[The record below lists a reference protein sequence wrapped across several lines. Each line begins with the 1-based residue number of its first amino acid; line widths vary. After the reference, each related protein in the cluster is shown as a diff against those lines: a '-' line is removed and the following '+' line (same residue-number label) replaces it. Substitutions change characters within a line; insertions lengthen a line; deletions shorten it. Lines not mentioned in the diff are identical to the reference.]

1 MMTVMLALRAD
12 DAGRLVASLDGQV
25 LSATPL
31 DALPSLAM
39 LQADAAHI
47 GRRLMDALGGA
58 SLVQR
63 LENDAER
70 LLLLDCDARAD
81 AIAWEFAALDDDT
94 FLAVRFGLLRVLN
107 TSALP
112 APANAPLNFVFL
124 GADPL
129 VDQSGNPREGH
140 RLGIEKEWRDIH
152 RTLRNSGI
160 ALDAQRV
167 PPTER
172 KLQDALRRGPA
183 ILHLTCHGSIIH
195 TADGAMA
202 VLHLEDE
209 NGKDAPLRGNL
220 LATMPPRGVLRLVLL
235 SACHTAEGRDSD
247 IARLLV
253 TSGVPFA
260 IGMQGEFVDALSEP
274 FAVALYDTLLAGQSL
289 AEALRQARQAIANHP
304 AQVGLPV
311 GYTAR
316 EAWGALPLTRGQPIV
331 GSLGLPGKVQLASEV
346 QPPRPLLGRNRELHA
361 LAQTYAQGHRV
372 VTIKGTGGIGKTAL
386 AASFA
391 ERFAWRW
398 AEGVR
403 SVSFAS
409 DVVDAQM
416 FRLALLREL
425 LGEPR
430 AQQFADADAETQTCE
445 ILRFLRDWDGLLLI
459 DNYESVLQLFETTAD
474 GRPPTADS
482 QAAAVHRL
490 VAQMAEGGASLLL
503 TSRQNPAGL
512 CGEVVFP
519 HSDEPLS
526 GLALQAGAALFYQ
539 HSAKA
544 KGQWDSETVRQ
555 LAQEIARVT
564 EGHPLAIALLAGEF
578 DTSDVSP
585 ADFLKNW
592 ENELADA
599 RRLGMAPHHIT
610 FAAAFE
616 RSYNRLTPEQ
626 QKRLRALS
634 VFAFPF
640 YAWGAIVWTEDE
652 GRRTEDEGR
661 RMEDEGWLAQ
671 VRERLG
677 EFTRRNLLEIDGW
690 FKDGTPAAYRF
701 QPALRQEVARRLSA
715 EERAALMPAYAA
727 YAYWFV
733 DMARDA
739 ITREPAVARRAQ
751 QAANELI
758 ALADAQPADRLA
770 HYCWMLGEILQQFGR
785 ISDAEKI
792 LERGEA
798 SAKTQSD
805 DVRLARIL
813 VVKANLAVIRGKLN
827 DAMSLYDQA
836 ARLLK
841 NREDKQGVGAVF
853 HQMARIYET
862 RGDLEGALRLY
873 QQSLAIKEQLGNLQ
887 GKAATLHEIAR
898 VYVTRGELEGALRLY
913 QQSLAIFEQLGDL
926 QGKAVTLHAIASVY
940 ETRGELEGA
949 LRLYQQSLA
958 IAEQLGNLQGKAAT
972 LSGMGNI
979 HAAKGNFDEAE
990 KFFGESLK
998 LNQQLAQPEGIAFTT
1013 VQLGQVAQ
1021 ARGDRETALARYRE
1035 GLALFERLGMPRET
1049 AQVRELIARLERT
1062 TADQQPLTEGEMDAE
1077 LRAQLD
1083 ALSPE
1088 QRAQLEEALRAFAR
1102 MSPEEQAAAV
1112 AQMERAQ
1119 IQFLADQVRDAA
1131 MAVRRGEVPREEV
1144 LPQLEQLAARIER
1157 EQPPDSPWGE
1167 LAAFIR
1173 AVIVLLRGRAP
1184 RILVPGQR
1192 EEPLPPVPAA
1202 YAGYLAAI
1210 QNT

>member
-39 LQADAAHI
+39 LQADAVHL

-63 LENDAER
+63 LENDADR

-260 IGMQGEFVDALSEP
+260 IGMQGEFLDALSEP

-316 EAWGALPLTRGQPIV
+316 EAWGALPLTQGQPIV

-361 LAQTYAQGHRV
+361 LAQIYARGHRV
-372 VTIKGTGGIGKTAL
+372 VTITGTGGIGKTAL
-386 AASFA
+386 AAAFA

-425 LGEPR
+425 EGESR
-430 AQQFADADAETQTCE
+430 AQQFADADAETQTRE

-459 DNYESVLQLFETTAD
+459 DNYESVLQRFETTAD

-490 VAQMAEGGASLLL
+490 VAQMAEGGTSLLL

-512 CGEVVFP
+512 RGEVVFP
-519 HSDEPLS
+519 HSDEPLP

-599 RRLGMAPHHIT
+599 RRPGMAPHHIT

-640 YAWGAIVWTEDE
+640 YAWGAIVWTDDDRPLTADGTVDEDK
-652 GRRTEDEGR
+652 
-661 RMEDEGWLAQ
+661 WLAQ

-727 YAYWFV
+727 YAFGFV
-733 DMARDA
+733 AMAREA
-739 ITREPAVARRAQ
+739 ITRAPAVARHAQ

-770 HYCWMLGEILQQFGR
+770 KYCWMLGDILRQFGR

-792 LERGEA
+792 LERGAAHAEARGDAFVRA
-798 SAKTQSD
+798 SALFEQ
-805 DVRLARIL
+805 ARI
-813 VVKANLAVIRGKLN
+813 AVIRGDLN
-827 DAMSLYDQA
+827 HALDLYKQLESFTDQTELRQQKA
-836 ARLLK
+836 ATLH
-841 NREDKQGVGAVF
+841 EI
-853 HQMARIYET
+853 ARVYET
-862 RGDLEGALRLY
+862 RGELEGALGLY
-873 QQSLAIKEQLGNLQ
+873 QQSLAIKEQLGDLRGKSATLHEMAGVFVTRGDLDGAMRLYQQSLAIAEQLGDLQ

-898 VYVTRGELEGALRLY
+898 VY
-913 QQSLAIFEQLGDL
+913 
-926 QGKAVTLHAIASVY
+926 

-949 LRLYQQSLA
+949 LGLYQQSLA
-958 IAEQLGNLQGKAAT
+958 IKEQLGDLQGKAAT

-1021 ARGDRETALARYRE
+1021 ARGDRETALARYRA

-1049 AQVRELIARLERT
+1049 AQVREWIARLERT

-1102 MSPEEQAAAV
+1102 LSPEEQAAAV

-1131 MAVRRGEVPREEV
+1131 IAVRRGEVPREEV

>member
-1 MMTVMLALRAD
+1 M
-12 DAGRLVASLDGQV
+12 
-25 LSATPL
+25 
-31 DALPSLAM
+31 
-39 LQADAAHI
+39 
-47 GRRLMDALGGA
+47 
-58 SLVQR
+58 
-63 LENDAER
+63 
-70 LLLLDCDARAD
+70 
-81 AIAWEFAALDDDT
+81 
-94 FLAVRFGLLRVLN
+94 
-107 TSALP
+107 
-112 APANAPLNFVFL
+112 
-124 GADPL
+124 
-129 VDQSGNPREGH
+129 

-260 IGMQGEFVDALSEP
+260 IGMQGKFLDALSEP

-316 EAWGALPLTRGQPIV
+316 EAWGALPLTQGQPIV

-361 LAQTYAQGHRV
+361 LAQIYARGHRV
-372 VTIKGTGGIGKTAL
+372 VTITGTGGIGKTAL
-386 AASFA
+386 AAAFA

-425 LGEPR
+425 EGESR
-430 AQQFADADAETQTCE
+430 AQQFADADAETQTRE

-459 DNYESVLQLFETTAD
+459 DNYESVLQRFETTAD
-474 GRPPTADS
+474 GRPPTGDS

-512 CGEVVFP
+512 RGEVVFP
-519 HSDEPLS
+519 RPNESLA
-526 GLALQAGAALFYQ
+526 GLARQAGAELFYQ
-539 HSAKA
+539 HSTKA

-599 RRLGMAPHHIT
+599 RRPGMAPHHIT

-640 YAWGAIVWTEDE
+640 YAQGAIVWTDDDRPLTTDGTVDED
-652 GRRTEDEGR
+652 R
-661 RMEDEGWLAQ
+661 WLAQ

-701 QPALRQEVARRLSA
+701 QPALRQEIARRLSA

-727 YAYWFV
+727 YAFWFV
-733 DMARDA
+733 DVAREA

-770 HYCWMLGEILQQFGR
+770 HYCWQLGIILQQFGR

-813 VVKANLAVIRGKLN
+813 VVKANLAVIRGKLD

-841 NREDKQGVGAVF
+841 NREDKQGVSAVF
-853 HQMARIYET
+853 HQMARIY
-862 RGDLEGALRLY
+862 
-873 QQSLAIKEQLGNLQ
+873 
-887 GKAATLHEIAR
+887 
-898 VYVTRGELEGALRLY
+898 VTRGRPGRVRCGCISSRSPLMSSWATYGA
-913 QQSLAIFEQLGDL
+913 
-926 QGKAVTLHAIASVY
+926 K
-940 ETRGELEGA
+940 
-949 LRLYQQSLA
+949 
-958 IAEQLGNLQGKAAT
+958 
-972 LSGMGNI
+972 
-979 HAAKGNFDEAE
+979 
-990 KFFGESLK
+990 
-998 LNQQLAQPEGIAFTT
+998 
-1013 VQLGQVAQ
+1013 
-1021 ARGDRETALARYRE
+1021 
-1035 GLALFERLGMPRET
+1035 PRRC
-1049 AQVRELIARLERT
+1049 Q
-1062 TADQQPLTEGEMDAE
+1062 
-1077 LRAQLD
+1077 
-1083 ALSPE
+1083 
-1088 QRAQLEEALRAFAR
+1088 
-1102 MSPEEQAAAV
+1102 
-1112 AQMERAQ
+1112 
-1119 IQFLADQVRDAA
+1119 
-1131 MAVRRGEVPREEV
+1131 
-1144 LPQLEQLAARIER
+1144 
-1157 EQPPDSPWGE
+1157 
-1167 LAAFIR
+1167 
-1173 AVIVLLRGRAP
+1173 
-1184 RILVPGQR
+1184 
-1192 EEPLPPVPAA
+1192 
-1202 YAGYLAAI
+1202 
-1210 QNT
+1210 